1 MGKVGHV
8 WRHPICTSITTTQ
21 PQKQWKSIHFLAHE
35 RILHLLDGHIIWNW
49 RDIRYTCPL
58 IITYFYTFEWTAP
71 IRWQLSQPIRVRV
84 GLNVALTSPDSYML
98 QIDFFVL
105 IDFLNEKLTDMDNFY
120 IKWKLLKNAKWWCM
134 LRVFNNKITV
144 GDRWFRNAKL
154 WSVSWWNVES
164 NTETNRNEY
173 T

>member
-21 PQKQWKSIHFLAHE
+21 PQKDWIYIHFLAHE
-35 RILHLLDGHIIWNW
+35 RILHLLDGHIIRNW
-49 RDIRYTCPL
+49 RDIRYNCPL

-71 IRWQLSQPIRVRV
+71 ISWQLSQPIRVRV

-105 IDFLNEKLTDMDNFY
+105 IYFLNEKLTDMGIFY
-120 IKWKLLKNAKWWCM
+120 IKWKLLKNAKQWYT
-134 LRVFNNKITV
+134 LRLDNNQITV
-144 GDRWFRNAKL
+144 GGRWFTKCKTL
-154 WSVSWWNVES
+154 IYQLMNVES
-164 NTETNRNEY
+164 NTEANRHQY
-173 T
+173 I